1 MRGFPGE
8 RPLAVWARAGV
19 AAFAGVVSVAGCAVG
34 IVDDSPPDGP
44 SEVDGAVP
52 TEAGTG
58 TDTGALPDA
67 RVDAAV
73 KDVVA
78 PPPDVVLPVD
88 TGPPPDAGGCTNKI
102 VINEVQTEGT
112 AADNEFVELF
122 NPTPCE
128 VLLEGWSLKYSA
140 VSGNTP
146 STFFTGL
153 SSHKLL
159 SGGYFVVAHTS
170 FSGAKNATYSAGKL
184 AADDGQVGLFDK
196 LDDKVDAVGY
206 GTIAAGNRVLTESNP
221 APSPGG
227 TGKSVQRVP
236 NGADTNNNQADF
248 RSANSTPNAA
258 N

>member
-52 TEAGTG
+52 TEAGT
-58 TDTGALPDA
+58 
-67 RVDAAV
+67 
-73 KDVVA
+73 
-78 PPPDVVLPVD
+78 
-88 TGPPPDAGGCTNKI
+88 
-102 VINEVQTEGT
+102 
-112 AADNEFVELF
+112 
-122 NPTPCE
+122 
-128 VLLEGWSLKYSA
+128 
-140 VSGNTP
+140 NTP

-170 FSGAKNATYSAGKL
+170 FSGAKNATYTAGKL

-206 GTIAAGNRVLTESNP
+206 GTIAAGNRVLTENNP